1 MKETKLFYDMLF
13 AFLKSQKK
21 LTFVYILILFLMP
34 ILDIGV
40 PHTIGKIVKALG
52 EGTFHINYVYLFV
65 GFIFCGQLITTLND
79 YVEIRLYPA
88 LQTFV
93 SEAVVNYIMSRCKTC
108 LQDVYTAKIIA
119 MILNTPRTMYN
130 LMEVW
135 RSVLLPQFIVAIFS
149 VLYFC
154 WYNMYL
160 GLILLLILVIYYIY
174 LYTSIT
180 ACSDASMVRE
190 ESLNKVTEVIDDVI
204 SNIVA
209 VFNHNMEKKEYN
221 FIKDHFKKYEKIS
234 VELFNCTLRKKY
246 IYMPFIIV
254 LAIVFMYLGYKLVNT
269 KKLAAGNYVA
279 ILIIFMYVFNSI
291 IRVFSGTK
299 DITIRWGIITEN
311 LKIFSSLE
319 SSKKVSLEATTL
331 NTPDYI
337 LFDAVSFKYKNA
349 QIIDNLNLQVK
360 KGENVLI
367 VGHIGKGK
375 TTLLKLLMRY
385 KRCSSGAIY
394 IEGRSI
400 DTIPVNELRTRIGF
414 IPQNP
419 ILLNRTLYENITYGS
434 PGTTREQV
442 FKLIESTEMQG
453 AFDLTRLDENV
464 GKLGSKLSGGQKQ
477 IVWILRVLLQ
487 RPEIILM
494 DEPTSSLDENTKS
507 LVKSIIKYAMK
518 DHTVIIVSHDMSLV
532 DLCNRVIGVDFL
544 SVNK

>member
-40 PHTIGKIVKALG
+40 PHTIGKLVKALG
-52 EGTFHINYVYLFV
+52 EGTFNINFVYLFV

-88 LQTFV
+88 LQTFM

-135 RSVLLPQFIVAIFS
+135 RSVLLPQFIVGLFS
-149 VLYFC
+149 VVYFW

-160 GLILLLILVIYYIY
+160 GLILLLILVIYYVY
-174 LYTSIT
+174 LYTSIIS
-180 ACSDASMVRE
+180 CSDASMVRE

-221 FIKDHFKKYEKIS
+221 YIKEHFKKYEKIS

-246 IYMPFIIV
+246 IYMPFIIL
-254 LAIVFMYLGYKLVNT
+254 LAIIFMYLGYKLVNT
-269 KKLAAGNYVA
+269 KKLGAGNYVA

-319 SSKKVSLEATTL
+319 ANKKVSLEPTTL

-349 QIIDNLNLQVK
+349 HIIENLNLRIN

-385 KRCSSGAIY
+385 KACSSGAIY
-394 IEGRSI
+394 IDGQSI
-400 DTIPVNELRTRIGF
+400 ETIPVNELRTRIGF

-434 PGTTREQV
+434 PGTTREHV
-442 FKLIESTEMQG
+442 LKLIESTGMQG

-487 RPEIILM
+487 GAEIILM

-507 LVKSIIKYAMK
+507 LVKSIIKYTMK

-532 DLCNRVIGVDFL
+532 DLCNRVVGVDFL

>member
-1 MKETKLFYDMLF
+1 
-13 AFLKSQKK
+13 
-21 LTFVYILILFLMP
+21 
-34 ILDIGV
+34 
-40 PHTIGKIVKALG
+40 
-52 EGTFHINYVYLFV
+52 
-65 GFIFCGQLITTLND
+65 
-79 YVEIRLYPA
+79 
-88 LQTFV
+88 
-93 SEAVVNYIMSRCKTC
+93 
-108 LQDVYTAKIIA
+108 
-119 MILNTPRTMYN
+119 
-130 LMEVW
+130 
-135 RSVLLPQFIVAIFS
+135 
-149 VLYFC
+149 
-154 WYNMYL
+154 
-160 GLILLLILVIYYIY
+160 
-174 LYTSIT
+174 
-180 ACSDASMVRE
+180 
-190 ESLNKVTEVIDDVI
+190 
-204 SNIVA
+204 
-209 VFNHNMEKKEYN
+209 MEKKEYN